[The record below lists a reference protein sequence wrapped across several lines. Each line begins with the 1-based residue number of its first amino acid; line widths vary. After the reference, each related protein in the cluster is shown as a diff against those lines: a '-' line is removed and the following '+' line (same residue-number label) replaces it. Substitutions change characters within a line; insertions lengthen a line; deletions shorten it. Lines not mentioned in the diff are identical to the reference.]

1 MEESFAMNGGDGAY
15 SYSKNSQY
23 QKEASDSVMRMME
36 EAVISKLDLEK
47 LLSISTT
54 VTIADFGCSVGPNT
68 FFTVQNL
75 IKAFENKCS
84 LQGVD
89 FKKLEFQVLFN
100 DQSANDFNTLFAS
113 LPPGRQYYAAG
124 WLSKLQPHAHQ
135 FTNEGRIHYP
145 GASGDV
151 VRAYLDQFEKDVG
164 VFLSARAEEIVRGGL
179 LFLLMPVTDD
189 GVSISEHCAGV
200 LFKYLEDSLIDLAKD
215 GVVERSAID
224 AFNLPVY
231 VPTLG
236 EITKIVRNAA
246 AGCFTI
252 KTMELSCPSFPV
264 NAVNMITL
272 LRSAMEGLFSKHFG
286 TCVVDKMFANIFAKV
301 EDNPHAFDV
310 CSRNST
316 QLFLVLQRN

>member
-23 QKEASDSVMRMME
+23 QKEGSDSVMGMME

-54 VTIADFGCSVGPNT
+54 VTIADLGCSVGPNT

-75 IKAFENKCS
+75 MKAFENMCF

-100 DQSANDFNTLFAS
+100 DQSC
-113 LPPGRQYYAAG
+113 LPPSLQGGNTTRPGCLDRSTRSITVAHSAHCLQ
-124 WLSKLQPHAHQ
+124 WLSELQPHAHQ
-135 FTNEGRIHYP
+135 FTNEGRIHYT

-151 VRAYLDQFEKDVG
+151 ARAYSSQFEKDVG
-164 VFLSARAEEIVRGGL
+164 VFLSARAEEI
-179 LFLLMPVTDD
+179 
-189 GVSISEHCAGV
+189 
-200 LFKYLEDSLIDLAKD
+200 
-215 GVVERSAID
+215 
-224 AFNLPVY
+224 
-231 VPTLG
+231 G
-236 EITKIVRNAA
+236 EMTKLVRNAA

-252 KTMELSCPSFPV
+252 QTVELSCPSFPV

-272 LRSAMEGLFSKHFG
+272 LRSGMEGLFSKHFG

-310 CSRNST
+310 CSKNST